1 MKKLRYNW
9 QFQASQLGLGTQWSE
24 IKKKYIEANL
34 LVRARFMSFS
44 ILLDRSDSAAIS
56 SKSHPRPR

>member
-34 LVRARFMSFS
+34 LVCAQFIES
-44 ILLDRSDSAAIS
+44 IYSA
-56 SKSHPRPR
+56 